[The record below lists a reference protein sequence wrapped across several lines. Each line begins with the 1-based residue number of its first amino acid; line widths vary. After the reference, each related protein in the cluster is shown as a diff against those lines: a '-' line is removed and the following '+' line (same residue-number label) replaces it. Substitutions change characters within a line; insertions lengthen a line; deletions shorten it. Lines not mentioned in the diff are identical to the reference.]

1 MIIYVEKQAKDYPQ
15 TKKILH
21 KYKNASVIFIE
32 HYKNIF
38 DKNFENLRVQKSIII
53 AKLDSPAVTEAPA
66 WYGHTKQAYF
76 FKTSLNCVFDCSYC
90 FLKWAFKNDN
100 MVFFVNYDDIKQ
112 QISDKILELKQSGIQ
127 EEIWFYSSDYS
138 DIQGMD
144 IISWFNQ
151 EFIPFFD
158 EFEWVKMEVRTK
170 AGNVQSLLDLGFA
183 PKNTEIAFSLNPQSL
198 IEKYESGTATL
209 QNRMKATNLLLEHN
223 FQVWLR
229 FLPLLP
235 VKNYKEIYQEF
246 INEMKQEINFCDIAS
261 TFASGLLFTKRDYN
275 TILKKYPDLDILHLL
290 ELEND
295 DFYREA
301 REVRDTFYTMFKN
314 LDNKCLL
321 CLEN

>member
-1 MIIYVEKQAKDYPQ
+1 MIIYVEKQAKHYPQ
-15 TKKILH
+15 TQKILQ

-38 DKNFENLRVQKSIII
+38 DKNFENLNVQKSIII
-53 AKLDSPAVTEAPA
+53 AKLDSPAVTQAPA

-112 QISDKILELKQSGIQ
+112 QISDKISELKKSGIQ

-170 AGNVQSLLDLGFA
+170 AGNVESLLDLWFA

-223 FQVWLR
+223 FKVWLR

-246 INEMKQEINFCDIAS
+246 IDEMKQEINFCDIAS

>member
-1 MIIYVEKQAKDYPQ
+1 MIIYVEKQARNYPQ
-15 TKKILH
+15 TQKILQ
-21 KYKNASVIFIE
+21 KFKNASVIFID

-38 DKNFENLRVQKSIII
+38 DKNFNNLSVSKSIII
-53 AKLDSPAVTEAPA
+53 AKLDSNPITEAPV

-90 FLKWAFKNDN
+90 FLKGAFKNEN

-112 QISDKILELKQSGIQ
+112 AITNKINELKKQWIT
-127 EEIWFYSSDYS
+127 EDIWFYSSDYS

-144 IISWFNQ
+144 MISGFNK
-151 EFIPFFD
+151 EFIPFF
-158 EFEWVKMEVRTK
+158 EQFEWVKMEIRTK
-170 AGNVQSLLDLGFA
+170 SWNIKSLLDLWIA

-198 IEKYESGTATL
+198 IDKYETWTSSL
-209 QNRMKATNLLLEHN
+209 DMRMKAVNTLLENN
-223 FQVWLR
+223 FQVGLR

-235 VKNYKEIYQEF
+235 VKNYKVLYEEF
-246 INEMKQEINFCDIAS
+246 IVQMKKEIEFCDISS

-290 ELEND
+290 ELEQD

-301 REVRDTFYTMFKN
+301 RVVRDTFYTMFKD
-314 LDNKCLL
+314 LDNNCLL

>member
-15 TKKILH
+15 TQKILQ

-38 DKNFENLRVQKSIII
+38 DKNFENLSVQKSIII

-112 QISDKILELKQSGIQ
+112 QISDKIMELKNSGIQ

-170 AGNVQSLLDLGFA
+170 AWNVQSLLDLWFA

-209 QNRMKATNLLLEHN
+209 KNRMKATNLLLEHN
-223 FQVWLR
+223 FTVWLR

>member
-15 TKKILH
+15 TQKILQ
-21 KYKNASVIFIE
+21 KFKNASVIFID

-38 DKNFENLRVQKSIII
+38 DKNFNNLSVQKSIII
-53 AKLDSPAVTEAPA
+53 AKLDSPAVTEAPVG
-66 WYGHTKQAYF
+66 YGHTKHAYF

-100 MVFFVNYDDIKQ
+100 MVFFVNYEDIKQ
-112 QISDKILELKQSGIQ
+112 QITDKITELKNQGITQ
-127 EEIWFYSSDYS
+127 DIWFYSSDYS

-144 IISWFNQ
+144 VISGFNK
-151 EFIPFFD
+151 EFIPFF
-158 EFEWVKMEVRTK
+158 EQFEWVKMEIRTK
-170 AGNVQSLLDLGFA
+170 SGNIASLLELGFA
-183 PKNTEIAFSLNPQSL
+183 PKNTEVAFSLNPQSL
-198 IEKYESGTATL
+198 IEKYETGTASL
-209 QNRMKATNLLLEHN
+209 QMRMKAVNTLLEHK
-223 FQVWLR
+223 FVVGLR

-235 VKNYKEIYQEF
+235 VKNYKNIYEDF
-246 INEMKQEINFCDIAS
+246 IAEMKSQIEFCDIAS

-301 REVRDTFYTMFKN
+301 REVRDNFYTMFKD
-314 LDNKCLL
+314 LDNNCLL